1 MDVKEKQLQ
10 GKRGR
15 VKLGGKLEGKEGG
28 RRGNRKDQETFNG
41 LGAIVDHST
50 ASLSGSLVEVR

>member
-28 RRGNRKDQETFNG
+28 RRGNRKD
-41 LGAIVDHST
+41 
-50 ASLSGSLVEVR
+50 